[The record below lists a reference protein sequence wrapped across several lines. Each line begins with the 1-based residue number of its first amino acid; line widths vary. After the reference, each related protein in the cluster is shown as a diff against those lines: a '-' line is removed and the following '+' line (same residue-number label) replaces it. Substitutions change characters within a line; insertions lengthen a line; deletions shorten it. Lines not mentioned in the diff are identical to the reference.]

1 MSLSVGT
8 TNVIEHESAAS
19 LRRRGNMTM
28 SQRSPQAL
36 RACLLFL
43 SVAALS
49 GCDTLTSMLGSE
61 SEGSV
66 EPADGS
72 SVQDTGPS
80 ALPEAEP
87 NDSLAQA
94 PNVQVGRTY
103 TGSLAPGDID
113 MLRLGMGTPVALTLS
128 STGES
133 EFFVTSPTDGARR
146 RYLLMPNL
154 PLTLHAVARD
164 SAIALEWAGQG
175 DWSVDIQPAA
185 EGAPASCGFLREED
199 SADVPGAE
207 MVALPSAVTGCVE
220 LAGDMDYVVVS
231 EEALA
236 GVPMFGVAVSAVEGV
251 ALQIGIRDAAGTMMA
266 ELIGGPG
273 EAVVIPNVGAPLV
286 PGPVTIS
293 VASLGGASPDQP
305 WRLEVRRPPGVL
317 GAVEVEPNDTA
328 ESPTLVET
336 MDIINGWLH
345 RPGDMDYYR
354 LTLPETQ
361 VVRMLAEAPAGV
373 DLQILLGQQGGFGDM
388 VIDAETTAQSESLC
402 SVRVGPDVP
411 FDFAIRAA
419 GTETTGASP
428 YILHFDR
435 YSGVDFEVEPNDLIE
450 QLPVPDPMAVSAAG
464 LDSLG
469 ERPVQFVLQPEQMTF
484 TAAGHVFPD
493 NDRDHFLLYI
503 AGDRTSNV
511 TYTSV
516 TLRLE
521 PGATAD
527 LVMELLDDRGALIAR
542 ADSGTV
548 GMPESAAID
557 LSSGRYVVRVSRMSG
572 RSCEQPYRLFADL
585 TAIPP
590 SRQPD
595 EGSGS
600 TPPEGSGGSEGSAYP
615 VIPVPEGLV
624 IPSTPNPEMDS
635 VPDVPPRPGSPTVPA
650 RPSGGRL
657 PMPDDPRRQGGSPDS
672 TLPPRP
678 SEVAP
683 LQPRP

>member
-8 TNVIEHESAAS
+8 TNVIERHGAA
-19 LRRRGNMTM
+19 
-28 SQRSPQAL
+28 AL
-36 RACLLFL
+36 RQRGSMRMSYSSHRCVRTCLLL
-43 SVAALS
+43 VTLATLC
-49 GCDTLTSMLGSE
+49 GCDTLTSLLGSE
-61 SEGSV
+61 SEGSSAPV
-66 EPADGS
+66 DGS
-72 SVQDTGPS
+72 AMQDAGPS

-113 MLRLGMGTPVALTLS
+113 MLRLGMGAPVSLTLR
-128 STGES
+128 STGDA
-133 EFFVTSPTDGARR
+133 EFFVMSPTDGVRR
-146 RYLLMPNL
+146 RYVLMPNL
-154 PLTLHAVARD
+154 PLTLDAVARET
-164 SAIALEWAGQG
+164 ALALEWSGQG
-175 DWSVDIQPAA
+175 EWSIDIQTAA
-185 EGAPASCGFLREED
+185 EGVEIGCGFLGEQD
-199 SADVPGAE
+199 SVTAPGAE
-207 MVALPSAVTGCVE
+207 LVALPSVVTGCIE
-220 LAGDMDYVVVS
+220 QAGDIDHLVLS
-231 EEALA
+231 EQALA
-236 GVPMFGVAVSAVEGV
+236 GAPMFGVAVSAVEGV
-251 ALQIGIRDAAGTMMA
+251 ALQVGMRDAGGTLMA

-273 EAVVIPNVGAPLV
+273 EALVIPNVGSPLV
-286 PGPVTIS
+286 PGPVSIQ
-293 VASLGGASPDQP
+293 VASLGGASPERP

-328 ESPTLVET
+328 ASPTLVES

-345 RPGDMDYYR
+345 RPGDSDHYR

-373 DLQILLGQQGGFGDM
+373 DLQILLAQQGSFGDM

-411 FDFAIRAA
+411 FEFSIRAS

-435 YSGVDFEVEPNDLIE
+435 YSGVDFEVEPNDLVE

-469 ERPVQFVLQPEQMTF
+469 SRPVQFVLQPEQMTF

-503 AGDRTSNV
+503 AGDRTANV

-548 GMPESAAID
+548 GVTETAAID

-590 SRQPD
+590 SGQVED
-595 EGSGS
+595 GSGVA
-600 TPPEGSGGSEGSAYP
+600 PAEGSEGSAWP
-615 VIPVPEGLV
+615 EVPVPDGLV
-624 IPSTPNPEMDS
+624 IPTTPNVEPGP
-635 VPDVPPRPGSPTVPA
+635 VPDVPPRPGTAPSVPA
-650 RPSGGRL
+650 RPGGQRL
-657 PMPDDPRRQGGSPDS
+657 PVPDVPPQQGGSPGS

-678 SEVAP
+678 GEGAP

>member
-8 TNVIEHESAAS
+8 TTVIEVQRAALVRHRGSMNMSHPSQRVVGSCVVLVTLAS
-19 LRRRGNMTM
+19 LVGCEAVT
-28 SQRSPQAL
+28 S
-36 RACLLFL
+36 LLGL
-43 SVAALS
+43 
-49 GCDTLTSMLGSE
+49 D
-61 SEGSV
+61 SEGSAV
-66 EPADGS
+66 SIEGS
-72 SVQDTGPS
+72 ATPDAGPS
-80 ALPEAEP
+80 ALPETEP

-103 TGSLAPGDID
+103 TGTLAAGDLD
-113 MLRLGMGTPVALTLS
+113 MLRLGMGTPVALTLT

-133 EFFVTSPTDGARR
+133 EFFVTSPTDGVRR
-146 RYLLMPNL
+146 RYLLLPNL
-154 PLTLHAVARD
+154 PLTLDAVARET
-164 SAIALEWAGQG
+164 SLALEWSGQG
-175 DWSVDIQPAA
+175 DWTIDIQPAA
-185 EGAPASCGFLREED
+185 EGAEVGCGFLREQD
-199 SADVPGAE
+199 TVDAPGAE
-207 MVALPSAVTGCVE
+207 LVALPSVVTGCVE
-220 LAGDMDYVVVS
+220 VAGDIDYVVVS
-231 EEALA
+231 EQALA
-236 GVPMFGVAVSAVEGV
+236 GTPMFGVAVSAVEGV
-251 ALQIGIRDAAGTMMA
+251 ALQVGIRDASGTLMA

-273 EAVVIPNVGAPLV
+273 EALVVPNVGAPLV
-286 PGPVTIS
+286 PGPVSIQ
-293 VASLGGASPDQP
+293 VASLGGASADRP

-328 ESPTLVET
+328 ASPTLVAS

-345 RPGDMDYYR
+345 RPGDTDHYR
-354 LTLPETQ
+354 VTLPETQ

-388 VIDAETTAQSESLC
+388 VIDDATTAQSEALC

-411 FDFAIRAA
+411 FEFAIRAS
-419 GTETTGASP
+419 GTEMTGASP

-435 YSGVDFEVEPNDLIE
+435 YTGADFEVEPNDLIE
-450 QLPVPDPMAVSAAG
+450 QLPIPDPMAVSAAG
-464 LDSLG
+464 LDSMG

-493 NDRDHFLLYI
+493 TDRDHFLMYI
-503 AGDRTSNV
+503 AGDRTANV

-542 ADSGTV
+542 ADSGSI
-548 GMPESAAID
+548 GMPEIAAID
-557 LSSGRYVVRVSRMSG
+557 LASGRYVVRVSRVAG

-590 SRQPD
+590 SARPG
-595 EGSGS
+595 EGSGDAPS
-600 TPPEGSGGSEGSAYP
+600 EGSEGSAWP
-615 VIPVPEGLV
+615 EVPVPEGLV
-624 IPSTPNPEMDS
+624 IPATPNDE
-635 VPDVPPRPGSPTVPA
+635 VEAGPDVPPRPGTAPSVPA
-650 RPSGGRL
+650 RPAGQRL
-657 PMPDDPRRQGGSPDS
+657 PVPDVPTQQGGGADS

-678 SEVAP
+678 GEGAP